1 MVNRKDKRPSRRSR
15 SSVDG
20 SSSRRKP
27 PGAGGRRARGKRP
40 VLRFVVLFALFI
52 GAFQLACVTP
62 FMKDTV
68 FPSYLRVNARLSAAV
83 IGVFEESLTVMGKRI
98 SSPRG
103 ALVIE
108 RGCDA
113 IEPSALFL
121 AGVLA
126 FPAAFAMKLPGM
138 LIGTLCLMV
147 LNLVRIISLFYVQ
160 IYYPRAFHIMHVDVW
175 QSLFVFLAIAAWV
188 WWALW
193 ATKPRSV
200 SGDAPSS
207 ATA

>member
-1 MVNRKDKRPSRRSR
+1 MVNRKDKRSSRRSR
-15 SSVDG
+15 SSGDD
-20 SSSRRKP
+20 SSPRRKR
-27 PGAGGRRARGKRP
+27 PGAGGQRAGGKRP

-52 GAFQLACVTP
+52 SAFQLACVTP

-68 FPSYLRVNARLSAAV
+68 FPSYLRVNARMSAA
-83 IGVFEESLTVMGKRI
+83 ILGVFEESLTVVGKRI

-126 FPAAFAMKLPGM
+126 FPAAFAIKLPGM
-138 LIGTLCLMV
+138 LIGTVCLMV

-160 IYYPRAFHIMHVDVW
+160 IYYPRAFHTMHVDVW

-188 WWALW
+188 LWALW
-193 ATKPRSV
+193 ATKPRTV
-200 SGDAPSS
+200 SRDVSPT